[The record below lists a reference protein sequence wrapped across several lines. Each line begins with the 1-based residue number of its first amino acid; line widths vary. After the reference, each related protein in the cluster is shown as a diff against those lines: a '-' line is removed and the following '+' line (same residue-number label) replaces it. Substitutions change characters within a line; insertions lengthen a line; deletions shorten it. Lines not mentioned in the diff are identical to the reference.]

1 MLLCFVKIIKV
12 WNLFKDYKIFK
23 TIPKNLKNI
32 LAKFNEWI
40 LSKIV
45 KVLNSLSI
53 LYFK

>member
-12 WNLFKDYKIFK
+12 QNLFKNFK
-23 TIPKNLKNI
+23 TIPKNLKKI
-32 LAKFNEWI
+32 LTKFNEWF